1 MLNASNRT
9 QLESMC
15 ERLKLTKLSAN
26 LDEFL
31 QGARKAKLSPAEV
44 LERALK
50 LEIDGREEKRIELNM
65 KLSRLPEIKRI
76 EDYDFSVVPAL
87 DRAQID
93 ELAKLEWIKKRSN
106 LLFLGP
112 PGVGKT
118 HLALALGR
126 LAVLAGYST
135 TFILA
140 SKLFKQLE
148 EAQKDGVLEA
158 KLLKYTKPN
167 LLIID
172 EIGYLNIEPST
183 SYLFFQLVS
192 ARYERSSIIYTGNR
206 PVSEWGLVFGDPTA
220 ASAILDRTLHHCEI
234 VTIRGDSYRMLE
246 KRRAGLLTASQAGT
260 VRPADAET
268 MQAVEALQAV
278 GT

>member
-1 MLNASNRT
+1 MLKANSRS
-9 QLESMC
+9 QLDAMC
-15 ERLKLTKLSAN
+15 ARLKMTKLRN
-26 LDEFL
+26 HLDDFL
-31 QGARKAKLSPAEV
+31 QDARKAKLAPAEV

-65 KLSRLPEIKRI
+65 KLARFPAIKRL

-93 ELAKLEWIKKRSN
+93 ELAKLEWLQKGLN
-106 LLFLGP
+106 VLFLGP

-135 TFILA
+135 TFVMA
-140 SKLFKQLE
+140 SKLLKELE
-148 EAQKDGVLEA
+148 TAADQDMLEA
-158 KLLKYTKPN
+158 KLLKYSKPK

-172 EIGYLNIEPST
+172 EIGYLKIKPST
-183 SYLFFQLVS
+183 SYLFFQLVTS
-192 ARYERSSIIYTGNR
+192 RYERSSIIYTGNR

-220 ASAILDRTLHHCEI
+220 ASAILDRSLHHCEI

-246 KRRAGLLTASQAGT
+246 KRRAGLLNAGQDGA
-260 VRPADAET
+260 VRPPEAET
-268 MQAVEALQAV
+268 MQAVEAIQAV
-278 GT
+278 GA

>member
-76 EDYDFSVVPAL
+76 EDFDFCVVPAL
-87 DRAQID
+87 ERAEIVD
-93 ELAKLEWIKKRSN
+93 LFSLELFMYRAKLLVR
-106 LLFLGP
+106 GP
-112 PGVGKT
+112 PGFGKT

-246 KRRAGLLTASQAGT
+246 KRRAGLLTASKAGT
-260 VRPADAET
+260 VRPADAEA

>member
-246 KRRAGLLTASQAGT
+246 KRRAGLLTASKAGT

>member
-44 LERALK
+44 LKRALK

>member
-31 QGARKAKLSPAEV
+31 QGARKAKLSPAEG

-87 DRAQID
+87 DRAQFD
-93 ELAKLEWIKKRSN
+93 ELAKLAWTKKRAKQ
-106 LLFLGP
+106 LFLGP
-112 PGVGKT
+112 PGGGKT
-118 HLALALGR
+118 QLALALGR

-192 ARYERSSIIYTGNR
+192 ARYERSSIIYTGIR

-246 KRRAGLLTASQAGT
+246 KRRAGLLTASKAGT
-260 VRPADAET
+260 VRPADAEA

-278 GT
+278 

>member
-260 VRPADAET
+260 IRPADAET

>member
-246 KRRAGLLTASQAGT
+246 KRRAGLLTASKAGT
-260 VRPADAET
+260 VRPADAEA

>member
-206 PVSEWGLVFGDPTA
+206 PVSEWGLGVGDATA